1 MAVENINGTEYRFKN
16 PGRLLLVVIG
26 FVFWGVGL
34 LDLLGHTSADADL
47 FGLYSLP
54 FFILILLYAS
64 TIVIWFALF
73 LNSNLLS
80 RVAEGVRSIQNS
92 CLMFGVFL
100 GLGIAFWVIFEW
112 DRWARLPGLQFA
124 VFGLVVL
131 AFLIFLFAY
140 WGEGVSRQPWRRG
153 IAYPLAAL
161 AVIEIIV
168 QGAAWLGFLPGVLT
182 IGGDFYPYERIYTTG
197 EGHRDAFA
205 NRYGWN
211 FTDEE
216 WVGEKRRIV
225 LVGGS
230 YVQALPIP
238 PEQQLSMLLTDR
250 LNETEAGNV
259 MQVQVV
265 PIGMP
270 GFGVS
275 PFLYDQ
281 SMQELPYLLDTRE
294 LIVFFH
300 LGDDFQS
307 SSNNAIRY
315 IRDSSNKIIVH
326 PDDAWLRHDLTH
338 YFLRSFLSLQLVE
351 TIRSNYL
358 TPKVIQSW
366 MHGGGADSVSVS
378 AEAGDFDFPRSVAT
392 VSDTYDVT
400 EPGHGGIKTTDLEL
414 IPHGN
419 NFMFEAGGSE
429 EAQQAIAIAD
439 SMFATAQEIGRSN
452 NVTLRIVTVPVFP
465 EGFYTSYRSG
475 SWEPKLGEYDL
486 FLPEKALIDIAQ
498 KHNIPILPMGQYMLE
513 DGLTVDEISALYLPN
528 DQGSLTPEGHRYY
541 ADAVYTCFFADP
553 SNSVCV
559 E

>member
-1 MAVENINGTEYRFKN
+1 MAVETINGTELRFKN

-26 FVFWGVGL
+26 FVFWGVGF
-34 LDLLGHTSADADL
+34 LDLLGHTSADAAI

-54 FFILILLYAS
+54 FFVLIIFYAS
-64 TIVIWFALF
+64 SIFVWFALF
-73 LNSNLLS
+73 LNSNLLT
-80 RVAEGVRSIQNS
+80 RLAEGVRSIQNS
-92 CLMFGVFL
+92 RLVFVVFI
-100 GLGIAFWVIFEW
+100 GLGIALWVIFEW

-124 VFGLVVL
+124 ALGLVVL
-131 AFLIFLFAY
+131 AFFIFLFAY
-140 WGEGVSRQPWRRG
+140 WEEGVSRQPWRRG

-161 AVIEIIV
+161 AVIEILV
-168 QGAAWLGFLPGVLT
+168 QGAAWLGFLPGVST

-211 FTDEE
+211 YTDEQ

-238 PEQQLSMLLTDR
+238 PEQQVSMLLTDR

-270 GFGVS
+270 GFGLS

-294 LIVFFH
+294 LIIFFH

-307 SSNNAIRY
+307 SSNSAIRY

-338 YFLRSFLSLQLVE
+338 YFLRAFLSLQLVE
-351 TIRSNYL
+351 TVRSNYL

-366 MHGGGADSVSVS
+366 VDGRGADSVSAS

-400 EPGHGGIKTTDLEL
+400 EPGHGGIKTTDLAL

-419 NFMFEAGGSE
+419 NFMFEVGGSE
-429 EAQQAIAIAD
+429 EAEQAIAVAD
-439 SMFATAQEIGRSN
+439 SMFATAQEIARSN

-465 EGFYTSYRSG
+465 DGFYTTYQGG
-475 SWEPKLGEYDL
+475 SWTPQLGGYDL
-486 FLPEKALIDIAQ
+486 FLPEMALMEIAE
-498 KHNIPILPMGQYMLE
+498 KYDIPILPMGQYMLE
-513 DGLTVDEISALYLPN
+513 NGLTADEINALYLPN
-528 DQGSLTPEGHRYY
+528 DQGSLTPEGHKYY
-541 ADAVYTCFFADP
+541 AEAMYTCFFTDP
-553 SNSVCV
+553 TNSVCV